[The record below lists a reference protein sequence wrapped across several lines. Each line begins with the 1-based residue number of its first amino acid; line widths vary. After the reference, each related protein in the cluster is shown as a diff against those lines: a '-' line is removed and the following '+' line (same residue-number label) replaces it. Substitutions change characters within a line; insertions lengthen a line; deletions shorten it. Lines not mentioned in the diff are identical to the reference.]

1 MKILRIR
8 MQEFGPY
15 IDESID
21 FAELN
26 QQRLFLLEGKTGCG
40 KSTIIEGV
48 VFALYGKD
56 SKGRDED
63 VRRTS
68 APAKQNATVTLDFEV
83 DGVAYRVERSPQRKD
98 PETGKV
104 KVSHKVTLAEIDTD
118 GKVIAG
124 RTWDAVKEV
133 GSKIKSIIRLSP
145 DQFTRIVVLP
155 QGQFSKFLK
164 SKSEERQAL
173 LEAIFP
179 IDDWKE
185 IQKRIKKEASD
196 ARKER
201 GGLLD
206 AAKQAAAVT
215 KEHTNV
221 DSESPDEEGADP
233 LKTIE
238 EVRAVHSEAE
248 AKISEWTTAIESKE
262 EELGK
267 RRKEVDAQKKSLDE
281 QDEMNEAITE
291 RENLLKEKKK
301 LDTLEK
307 SIKPMEEDLA
317 KHHDAERLKGV
328 LTSLVLAKAA
338 VQENETDIDEHVKDT
353 GMDASLKEK
362 SAAEIKQLS
371 DAISSNVTIVQ
382 DIGTEQESKKEISES
397 LDGLI
402 EAEKNAHARYGK
414 LQLEQHKVWAA
425 QIAKDSLNEGDP
437 CLVCGSTEHPTPADE
452 EGGEDSELEVALKA
466 ASSAENIL
474 KGADVEISRL
484 TVSIK
489 DKRDKLKLSEG
500 DKLPDVTNLE
510 ADRDAHH
517 ELYKLKLAGATLVTT
532 LDTSQAAWNAAENPH
547 NLDSMEKIDVQ
558 ILESD
563 KKEEYTEA
571 ISDYNNRLAVNTDGL
586 EKQEVIDAEGK
597 KAVDISK
604 DIVTLE
610 ETTSALTGDEQEHG
624 IAKTRLS
631 DLQSSDSTLSTS
643 IEEFT
648 QFASGMAD
656 LQWVDDRLR
665 GKAGEKMQMDI
676 IAWILRRW
684 FEAALANANTRL
696 AEIGSG
702 RYSLEMT
709 QAGKED
715 KKTGLNIGVI
725 DALSASLKARS
736 TTSLSGGESFYISL
750 ALALGM
756 SDVVSEEA
764 GGIRLG
770 TLFIDEGFGTLDQET
785 LDDVMGVIDD
795 VAAAKWKKKEED
807 AGGDRVIGLI
817 SHVESL
823 KQRISSR
830 ISVTK
835 KGDGT
840 STTKVNA

>member
-1 MKILRIR
+1 M
-8 MQEFGPY
+8 EDFGPY

-21 FAELN
+21 FTELN
-26 QQRLFLLEGKTGCG
+26 EQRLFLLEGKTGCG
-40 KSTIIEGV
+40 KSTIIDGV

-56 SKGRDED
+56 SKGRDEG
-63 VRRTS
+63 VRRNS

-83 DGVAYRVERSPQRKD
+83 DGITYRVVRSPQMTDHDTRKKLK
-98 PETGKV
+98 P
-104 KVSHKVTLAEIDTD
+104 HKVNLAEIDSD
-118 GKVIAG
+118 GNVIAG

-133 GSKIKSIIRLSP
+133 GSRITSIIRLNAT
-145 DQFTRIVVLP
+145 QFTRIVVLP
-155 QGQFSKFLK
+155 QGQFSKFLR

-179 IDDWKE
+179 IDNWKE
-185 IQKRIKKEASD
+185 IQKRIMKEASD

-215 KEHTNV
+215 REHTNA
-221 DSESPDEEGADP
+221 DSESPADDDAEP
-233 LKTIE
+233 LKTID
-238 EVRAVHSEAE
+238 EVRTVHSEAE
-248 AKISEWTTAIESKE
+248 AKISEWTPAIESKE

-281 QDEMNEAITE
+281 QDKMNKAIKE
-291 RENLLKEKKK
+291 RENLLEEKKK

-307 SIKPMEEDLA
+307 SIKPMEAALA

-328 LTSLVLAKAA
+328 LASLVSAKAA
-338 VQENETDIDEHVKDT
+338 VKGNEKEIDEHLKDT
-353 GMDASLKEK
+353 GMNASLKEK
-362 SAAEIKQLS
+362 SPTEIKQLW
-371 DAISSNVTIVQ
+371 DAISSNVKIVQ
-382 DIGTEQESKKEISES
+382 DISKDQESKKETSES
-397 LDGLI
+397 LDGLV
-402 EAEKNAHARYGK
+402 EAEKSARDRCK
-414 LQLEQHKVWAA
+414 ELLFQQHKAWAS
-425 QIAKDSLNEGDP
+425 QIAKDSLSDGDP
-437 CLVCGSTEHPTPADE
+437 CLVCGSTKHPTPAD
-452 EGGEDSELEVALKA
+452 GGGHVDSELEEASA
-466 ASSAENIL
+466 AQTSAEDKL
-474 KGADVEISRL
+474 KGANVEISRL
-484 TVSIK
+484 TDSIK
-489 DKRDKLKLSEG
+489 EKRGKLKLGEG
-500 DKLPDVTNLE
+500 DDIPDVSNLE
-510 ADRDAHH
+510 SERDAHQELH
-517 ELYKLKLAGATLVTT
+517 ELKIAGVTLVITR
-532 LDTSQAAWNAAENPH
+532 DTSQAAWNAAENPH
-547 NLDSMEKIDVQ
+547 NLDSMEKIDAH

-563 KKEEYTEA
+563 KKKDYTED
-571 ISDYNNRLAVNTDGL
+571 ISDYNNRLAVNSDGL

-610 ETTSALTGDEQEHG
+610 ETTFALGEDEQEHG

-631 DLQSSDSTLSTS
+631 DLESSDSTLSTS
-643 IEEFT
+643 IEEYT

-665 GKAGEKMQMDI
+665 GIQGAKMKMDI

-709 QAGKED
+709 QVGRD
-715 KKTGLNIGVI
+715 DIRTGLNIGVI
-725 DALSASLKARS
+725 DALSDSLKARS
-736 TTSLSGGESFYISL
+736 TKSLSGGESFYISL

-785 LDDVMGVIDD
+785 LDDVMGVID
-795 VAAAKWKKKEED
+795 EIGEN
-807 AGGDRVIGLI
+807 DRVIGLI

-830 ISVTK
+830 ISVKK

-840 STTKVNA
+840 STTKVEA